1 MNPETL
7 EKLKNAASLACTL
20 RNLLEEIEQELKE
33 QGGHELAWD
42 FEDMA
47 SSVSMVEGDLDV
59 HVESF
64 S

>member
-1 MNPETL
+1 MKDETL
-7 EKLKNAASLACTL
+7 AQMKIAAGLACQL

-59 HVESF
+59 HVETF